1 MNFVLPILTGTRR
14 RGTERLGTYHICL
27 SLSEAGEQV
36 QGHERG
42 HHQRPQLQGDYTV
55 KNLYF
60 LALTAR
66 TDAEISI
73 RVQCCSPEMEIMKV
87 QFR

>member
-1 MNFVLPILTGTRR
+1 VSYLS
-14 RGTERLGTYHICL
+14 L

-55 KNLYF
+55 KNIF
-60 LALTAR
+60 FVALTAR

-73 RVQCCSPEMEIMKV
+73 MVQYCTPEAEFV
-87 QFR
+87 NF